1 MSRIARIALPL
12 VLVLL
17 LLGSNAWAQ
26 HSYGWEAGSG
36 KTFDVELDLP
46 PGPPIF
52 RMTSEDSLHGKPTY
66 DYFMLV
72 KAKFNGVYDMEGGLQ
87 DQETFNVGKI
97 DVWGND
103 NSNRYWTDMH
113 QSQVRFRGQRE
124 TEGGTLVGYMEGDFW
139 GGDKHYRLRHLWVDY
154 KFVHFGQDWSFFG
167 DKGIWPNVL
176 DWDGPPSGVW
186 RREPELKLY
195 FTNDSQW
202 QFDIGLGQ
210 PGAGVSLNSDFDSG
224 VTAAYQPIPDI
235 IGAVQKTGNFGHLRV
250 TGIYR
255 NLEYNTLDSADNE
268 IQQGAAGY
276 GGTISGFISTS
287 AVKTNPIQFQFYAG
301 QGIATYLASFG
312 GMNYDAAVDGLG
324 NVEAIPTYGGWAAYE
339 HFFTPKWHANLIGG
353 FSNFSSHKIA
363 AFNIPAADPS
373 YHADDASIDLVHTYG
388 LINIMYT
395 PQPALTFAIELNIG
409 EKTSKFEG
417 DITLGDDPVNDPHV
431 ESLEKSRTAQRI
443 SFGLFFDF

>member
-1 MSRIARIALPL
+1 MNRKTRIVLPL

-26 HSYGWEAGSG
+26 HGYGWEAGSG
-36 KTFDVELDLP
+36 KTYDVELDLP

-52 RMTSEDSLHGKPTY
+52 RMTSEDSLHGKPKY

-72 KAKFNGVYDMEGGLQ
+72 KAKFNGVYDLEGGLQ

-139 GGDKHYRLRHLWVDY
+139 GGNKGYRLRHLWVDY
-154 KFVHFGQDWSFFG
+154 KFVHFGQDWTFFG

-186 RREPELKLY
+186 RREPELKFY
-195 FTNDSQW
+195 FTNDSHW
-202 QFDIGLGQ
+202 QFDVGLGQ
-210 PGAGVSLNSDFDSG
+210 PGAEVTLNIDPNSQVSK
-224 VTAAYQPIPDI
+224 AYQPVPDF
-235 IGAVQKTGNFGHLRV
+235 IGAVQKSGDFGHIRV

-255 NLEYNTLDSADNE
+255 TLEYKVLDENQSE
-268 IQQGAAGY
+268 PGY
-276 GGTISGFISTS
+276 GGTVSGFIQTS
-287 AVKTNPIQFQFYAG
+287 SVKTNPIQFQFYAG
-301 QGIATYLASFG
+301 QGIATYVVSFS
-312 GMNYDAAVDGLG
+312 GMNFDAAEDGLG
-324 NVEAIPTYGGWAAYE
+324 NMKSIPTYGGWAAYE
-339 HFFTPKWHANLIGG
+339 HFFTPKWHANIVGG
-353 FSNFSSHKIA
+353 FSNFSSHAIT
-363 AFNIPAADPS
+363 AFDIPGTDPNI
-373 YHADDASIDLVHTYG
+373 HATNTSIDLNHYYG

-395 PQPALTFAIELNIG
+395 PQPALTFAIELNLG
-409 EKTSKFEG
+409 NKESKYEG
-417 DITLGDDPVNDPHV
+417 DDIDTGSEHLT
-431 ESLEKSRTAQRI
+431 SLEQSRSAQRI

>member
-1 MSRIARIALPL
+1 MSRKARIALPL

-26 HSYGWEAGSG
+26 HSYGWTAGSG
-36 KTFDVELDLP
+36 KTYGLEVDLP

-66 DYFMLV
+66 DYFLLV
-72 KAKFNGVYDMEGGLQ
+72 KAKFNGVYDLSGGLQ
-87 DQETFNVGKI
+87 TQETFNVGKI
-97 DVWGND
+97 NVWEGD
-103 NSNRYWTDMH
+103 DSNRYWTDMH
-113 QSQVRFRGQRE
+113 QSQVRLRGQRE
-124 TEGGTLVGYMEGDFW
+124 TDDGTLVAYMEGDFW

-167 DKGIWPNVL
+167 DKEIWPNVL

-195 FTNDSQW
+195 FANNSNW
-202 QFDIGLGQ
+202 RFDIGLGQ
-210 PGAGVSLNSDFDSG
+210 PGAGVSTNPDFDSG
-224 VTAAYQPIPDI
+224 VSVAYQPIPDF
-235 IGAVQKTGNFGHLRV
+235 IGAVQKDGDFGHIRV

-255 NLEYNTLDSADNE
+255 NLEYTGPDGNRSDV
-268 IQQGAAGY
+268 GY

-287 AVKTNPIQFQFYAG
+287 SLKTNPIQFQFYAG

-312 GMNYDAAVDGLG
+312 GMNYDAAANGMGD
-324 NVEAIPTYGGWAAYE
+324 VEAIPTYGGWAAYE
-339 HFFTPKWHANLIGG
+339 HFFTPKWHINLIGG
-353 FSNFSSHKIA
+353 FSNFSSHQIA
-363 AFNIPAADPS
+363 AFNIPANDPNPGDV
-373 YHADDASIDLVHTYG
+373 YDATNSSIDLIHNYG

-417 DITLGDDPVNDPHV
+417 DIDTGSETLA
-431 ESLEKSRTAQRI
+431 SLEKSRSAQRI